1 MRKKQLQ
8 IRTLAAII
16 VWVVVALLLLNRF
29 IMSEWITPIAIVLTV
44 VAVLIYFSS
53 RIRKKFIKKKLNK
66 LPPKNN
72 EMKD

>member
-53 RIRKKFIKKKLNK
+53 RIRKKFIKKS
-66 LPPKNN
+66 
-72 EMKD
+72 